1 MTRPIKEGRTGL
13 CTKINQNLCSYA
25 PGFYHFFYTRTFV
38 LVLQLWNWFIQAS
51 DTLSRHFQGCRAAWH
66 SSNFYS
72 ISCIESA
79 APKQPAIDCS
89 RHWEAQ
95 KISTL
100 PSPFHWI
107 SGPMSGLGFMWP
119 QYLVSS
125 HVQSKSMCDHQFHR
139 PFALLGKKLP
149 ASCAESGCTNS
160 IFARNGIWQ
169 HLKQK
174 WLKYKL
180 CTSRHFRKADSV
192 HLHRTA

>member
-139 PFALLGKKLP
+139 PFALLGKKTARQLRWVWVHELNLCKKWDL
-149 ASCAESGCTNS
+149 ATLEAEM
-160 IFARNGIWQ
+160 AKVQ
-169 HLKQK
+169 V
-174 WLKYKL
+174 
-180 CTSRHFRKADSV
+180 V
-192 HLHRTA
+192 HVKTFPKSW